1 MQILNTAASLPSTPL
16 DKLALYSAMD
26 VLSLYEIKSGLMS
39 LMDPGRLATYEFEM
53 ELQSALLDLS
63 FNGIPVDE
71 GARRELIV
79 EFSKEQEELT
89 TLLNRLLEEIGY
101 FDYYRAMA
109 VAEFSASLK
118 PSVMNTVVD
127 LSTTPLSSLVPSTW
141 DEWKA
146 LPLSVRRVFKNN
158 SPTALT
164 TFQKALKS
172 LDEPFNPN
180 SPAQKLQLFYHF
192 FGSPANTIAQEFF
205 FAPPWL
211 KTYGI
216 PEYKSRNTKNEYTPA
231 ADRAALEKIVKAS
244 DSGPAYAAFWAAP
257 FAHICITLAD
267 LAKSLGFLKCNLEH
281 GLFKASFGAVTDTGR
296 LSSRQNAQGYGSNAQ
311 NVTPKLRHIFVAPP
325 KEIFCAGD
333 YSQIESRVV
342 AAICY
347 QLFGLKNY
355 IAATESGDLHSL
367 AASMV
372 WPELPWPEDFTLD
385 WTLKHGPF
393 PKDMLKAA
401 KAIASVEF
409 YRGKSRRDVSKT
421 LGHGCLTSDHE
432 VLTPSGWVSIA
443 TKPDVIMQIDG
454 TFAKVNCWVDK
465 EYDGQFVAWDGS
477 SISLRMTANHRVY
490 YTTKGDGLSVKPA
503 IKVPKSVR
511 IPLSREYQG
520 GSVNEIYARLLAAY
534 HCDGHWQGYKQ
545 TEFHFHKERKVLRLH
560 KLAHEAGV
568 EVVPRAD
575 NTKVILKWIPSIHAP
590 CWEMLEWNKESLA
603 AYMDELEYWDG
614 SRNGAHLTIYS
625 SKREWLE
632 IWQTFYRLLGK
643 GGNIHGP
650 VLSGFGTEMYR
661 LQVNNRKYASRES
674 FDLDCTLKAATKV
687 YCPSVPKEAFYV
699 RRDGK
704 ICITGNTSYMG
715 RPPQMSKHSHI
726 DVKLIEHYQDVFFA
740 MLPEI
745 QMWHR
750 WVVEQVQTKG
760 EITTF
765 LGRTRRFFGRPND
778 DATIRKAVAYEP
790 QSVAADYCNR
800 ALLRL
805 HRLAL
810 TRAFPATIRLS
821 KHDELVVTCK
831 ESLEKE
837 VTAIMVAQ
845 MEEHITLTSPTGETR
860 DWFVPVEIESGWN
873 MGRKSDSNP
882 NGLSHPLDGRTRIE
896 LPSWKVWK
904 M

>member
-1 MQILNTAASLPSTPL
+1 
-16 DKLALYSAMD
+16 
-26 VLSLYEIKSGLMS
+26 
-39 LMDPGRLATYEFEM
+39 
-53 ELQSALLDLS
+53 
-63 FNGIPVDE
+63 
-71 GARRELIV
+71 
-79 EFSKEQEELT
+79 
-89 TLLNRLLEEIGY
+89 
-101 FDYYRAMA
+101 
-109 VAEFSASLK
+109 
-118 PSVMNTVVD
+118 
-127 LSTTPLSSLVPSTW
+127 
-141 DEWKA
+141 
-146 LPLSVRRVFKNN
+146 
-158 SPTALT
+158 
-164 TFQKALKS
+164 
-172 LDEPFNPN
+172 
-180 SPAQKLQLFYHF
+180 
-192 FGSPANTIAQEFF
+192 
-205 FAPPWL
+205 
-211 KTYGI
+211 
-216 PEYKSRNTKNEYTPA
+216 
-231 ADRAALEKIVKAS
+231 
-244 DSGPAYAAFWAAP
+244 
-257 FAHICITLAD
+257 
-267 LAKSLGFLKCNLEH
+267 
-281 GLFKASFGAVTDTGR
+281 
-296 LSSRQNAQGYGSNAQ
+296 
-311 NVTPKLRHIFVAPP
+311 
-325 KEIFCAGD
+325 
-333 YSQIESRVV
+333 
-342 AAICY
+342 
-347 QLFGLKNY
+347 
-355 IAATESGDLHSL
+355 
-367 AASMV
+367 
-372 WPELPWPEDFTLD
+372 
-385 WTLKHGPF
+385 
-393 PKDMLKAA
+393 
-401 KAIASVEF
+401 
-409 YRGKSRRDVSKT
+409 
-421 LGHGCLTSDHE
+421 
-432 VLTPSGWVSIA
+432 
-443 TKPDVIMQIDG
+443 
-454 TFAKVNCWVDK
+454 
-465 EYDGQFVAWDGS
+465 
-477 SISLRMTANHRVY
+477 
-490 YTTKGDGLSVKPA
+490 
-503 IKVPKSVR
+503 
-511 IPLSREYQG
+511 
-520 GSVNEIYARLLAAY
+520 
-534 HCDGHWQGYKQ
+534 
-545 TEFHFHKERKVLRLH
+545 
-560 KLAHEAGV
+560 
-568 EVVPRAD
+568 
-575 NTKVILKWIPSIHAP
+575 
-590 CWEMLEWNKESLA
+590 MLEWNKESLA

-614 SRNGAHLTIYS
+614 SRNGANLTIYS

-810 TRAFPATIRLS
+810 TRDFPATIRLS

-837 VTAIMVAQ
+837 VTTIMVAQ
-845 MEEHITLTSPTGETR
+845 MEEHITLTSPAGETR